1 MDDKVTMVD
10 AAGNIQGKLTGRD
23 ARVQG
28 RFEGEIELSGRLQIG
43 EGGQVQ
49 AKVKVDTAEIGG
61 VYAGELVARSVIL
74 LEKAKVEGSLT
85 AETLAVRDGAQLN
98 ASVACGGTRD
108 KLSVPAVPRLG
119 AA

>member
-1 MDDKVTMVD
+1 MDDKVTIVD
-10 AAGNIQGKLTGRD
+10 AAGAVQGKLTGRD
-23 ARVQG
+23 ARVLG

-43 EGGQVQ
+43 EGGKVQ

-74 LEKAKVEGSLT
+74 LEKASVEGSLT
-85 AETLAVRDGAQLN
+85 TEMLAVRDGAQLN
-98 ASVACGGTRD
+98 ASVACAGTRG
-108 KLSVPAVPRLG
+108 KGSVPSVPRQG